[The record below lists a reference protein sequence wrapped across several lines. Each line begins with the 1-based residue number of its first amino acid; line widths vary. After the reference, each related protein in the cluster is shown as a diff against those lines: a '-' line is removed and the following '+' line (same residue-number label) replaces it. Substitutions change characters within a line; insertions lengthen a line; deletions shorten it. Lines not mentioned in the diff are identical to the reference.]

1 MQLQNAETMPRVSL
15 SPRASTDIEDILD
28 HGARLFG
35 EAAAEAYLRGLND
48 VYRLLDDYPFAGQIE
63 EETGLGFRRWHYRNH
78 RLFYQVTDEGVLI
91 LRILHYAR
99 DLDGMDWGIEEG

>member
-1 MQLQNAETMPRVSL
+1 MQLQNAGTMLRVNL
-15 SPRASTDIEDILD
+15 SPRASNDIEDILD

-35 EAAAEAYLRGLND
+35 EAMAEAYLRGLNE
-48 VYRLLDDYPFAGQIE
+48 VYCLLRDYPLAGQIE

-78 RLFYQVTDEGVLI
+78 RLFYRVSDEEVLI